1 MLILIGLF
9 ERRQTQMSILAAS
22 TTPSVGLVVC
32 MGVGMVFFGL
42 ICLIVICYLL
52 GALVKRFGGK
62 KTEAPAASAPKA
74 APVAAPIENRQ
85 ELIAAISCVIA
96 EELGTSV
103 SAIRIKS
110 IKKI

>member
-1 MLILIGLF
+1 M
-9 ERRQTQMSILAAS
+9 AAEA
-22 TTPSVGLVVC
+22 VNDGLVVA

-52 GALVKRFGGK
+52 GAVLKLFTK
-62 KTEAPAASAPKA
+62 KEEAKPAAA
-74 APVAAPIENRQ
+74 APVATAPAAPIENRQ

>member
-1 MLILIGLF
+1 MSLF
-9 ERRQTQMSILAAS
+9 THTIMVAQPVSS
-22 TTPSVGLVVC
+22 YDGLVIA
-32 MGVGMVFFGL
+32 MGIGMVFFGL

-52 GALVKRFGGK
+52 GAVLKLLKGD
-62 KTEAPAASAPKA
+62 KTEEVKKPAPAPVA
-74 APVAAPIENRQ
+74 ATAAPIENKQ

>member
-1 MLILIGLF
+1 MSLF
-9 ERRQTQMSILAAS
+9 THTIMAAEPVTS
-22 TTPSVGLVVC
+22 YDGLVIV
-32 MGVGMVFFGL
+32 MGLGMVFVGL
-42 ICLIVICYLL
+42 ICLIAICYLL
-52 GALVKRFGGK
+52 GMILKALKGDTQEENAPASAPAVS
-62 KTEAPAASAPKA
+62 APAAVSE
-74 APVAAPIENRQ
+74 APIENRQ

>member
-1 MLILIGLF
+1 
-9 ERRQTQMSILAAS
+9 MSAQPVSGDDA
-22 TTPSVGLVVC
+22 LVIV
-32 MGVGMVFFGL
+32 MGVGMVFVGL
-42 ICLIVICYLL
+42 ICLIAICYLL
-52 GALVKRFGGK
+52 GAVLRLIGSKDK
-62 KTEAPAASAPKA
+62 KEAPAAKA
-74 APVAAPIENRQ
+74 IASAPVANAPIENRQ

>member
-1 MLILIGLF
+1 
-9 ERRQTQMSILAAS
+9 MSILAAS
-22 TTPSVGLVVC
+22 TTPSVGLVIC
-32 MGVGMVFFGL
+32 MGWGMVFFGL

-52 GALVKRFGGK
+52 GILINRFGGK
-62 KTEAPAASAPKA
+62 KAEIPKVQAPNPA
-74 APVAAPIENRQ
+74 VAEAPIENRQ

>member
-1 MLILIGLF
+1 M
-9 ERRQTQMSILAAS
+9 AAAEPVTS
-22 TTPSVGLVVC
+22 YDGLVIA
-32 MGVGMVFFGL
+32 MGLGMVFFGL
-42 ICLIVICYLL
+42 ICLIAICYLL
-52 GALVKRFGGK
+52 SAVLKLLKGNE
-62 KTEAPAASAPKA
+62 TEKA
-74 APVAAPIENRQ
+74 DSPAPVASTPAAAPEAPIENRQ